1 MSETITIEFE
11 RLIESVELA
20 DGAGGAM
27 SAPQAVEPGS
37 SVVGTDAN
45 VSGSP
50 GENLQKQDLVDVFQA
65 LDSAAKELKHIQQNI
80 IREHK
85 EQIAKLAVEIARK
98 VLMQEINEGDYEI
111 EAIIQ
116 EALNNVPTMQ
126 NVVVHLNP
134 EDFAQCQISEAEN
147 EEEKFKDIKLI
158 PDPNIGKAECLVET
172 PKGMIESVI
181 DEHLES
187 IAKAF
192 TNTK

>member
-1 MSETITIEFE
+1 MPETIIVELE
-11 RLIESVELA
+11 RPIESVELA
-20 DGAGGAM
+20 DVARSPEA
-27 SAPQAVEPGS
+27 AEQPGS
-37 SVVGTDAN
+37 SVVGTNAR

-50 GENLQKQDLVDVFQA
+50 GESLQNQDLGDVFQA
-65 LDSAAKELKHIQQNI
+65 LDSAANELKHMQQNI

-98 VLMQEINEGDYEI
+98 LLMQEIKEGDYEI

-147 EEEKFKDIKLI
+147 EEEKFKDIKLV

-192 TNTK
+192 TNTE